1 MNYSVNKSNRLL
13 GNTFIIN
20 KLENDTNT
28 LANKATNNTIYE
40 VLPHK
45 KSIEDN
51 INNIKNL
58 LTNSIDLIKTKTNPI
73 PFIVSSNTN
82 LFSLAIL
89 FLLIGIILHFFY

>member
-1 MNYSVNKSNRLL
+1 MDHSVNKSNRLL

-20 KLENDTNT
+20 KLGNDTNT
-28 LANKATNNTIYE
+28 LANKETNNTIYE

-51 INNIKNL
+51 INNIKTL
-58 LTNSIDLIKTKTNPI
+58 LSNSINLIKTKTNPI
-73 PFIVSSNTN
+73 PFMFSSNTN

-89 FLLIGIILHFFY
+89 FLLIGIILHFFH